1 MKTNIN
7 FRALAAQFFL
17 NLAFF
22 LLLGGSLFLSSCEAA
37 SGKKIETPAE
47 AKEGQHAE
55 EAEEVHLSAK
65 QVEILGIKTGPM
77 PMRNMSSYV
86 EASGELD
93 LFPQNQ
99 ALVTPLIG
107 ASIASIEVVEGD
119 KVRKGQ
125 VLARLR
131 HPDLLQLQMDYLDRW
146 HRLPVLEQEYLRQKE
161 LYEKKVASAKV
172 FEDAKATRAAL
183 EAELKG
189 LEARLRMLGMN
200 PERVQKNEF
209 YQSIPVLSPVPGY
222 VRKVLITMG
231 QYVQPETPMFDIVNN
246 ERIHVDIMVF
256 EKDMYKVKE
265 GQRVKFYIETLP
277 DEELEAT
284 IHAIGKAFEED
295 PKALHMHAE
304 IENKRDLLIPGTY
317 VRARIITED
326 EKTYA
331 LPEEALVRD
340 GNRYFFFTAKKPA
353 DEKGEWQFY
362 PVEAVPGIRVDG
374 WVAVKLFNTLPEET
388 EIALNSAYYLFSE
401 MKKGEME
408 HDQ

>member
-7 FRALAAQFFL
+7 FQARPAY
-17 NLAFF
+17 
-22 LLLGGSLFLSSCEAA
+22 LLPLFSLLFWGSLFFSSCETT
-37 SGKKIETPAE
+37 SGKEAE
-47 AKEGQHAE
+47 VAEEEHAE
-55 EAEEVHLSAK
+55 EVQEVHLSSR
-65 QVEILGIKTGPM
+65 QVEILNIKTGPL
-77 PMRNMSSYV
+77 PLRNMSSYV
-86 EASGELD
+86 DATGELD

-99 ALVTPLIG
+99 AMVTPLIG
-107 ASIASIEVVEGD
+107 ASVVSIEVVEGD

-146 HRLPVLEQEYLRQKE
+146 HRLPVLEQEYFRQKE
-161 LYEKKVASAKV
+161 LYEKKIASAKV
-172 FEDAKATRAAL
+172 FEEARAARAAL

-189 LEARLRMLGMN
+189 LEARLRMLGMQ

-209 YQSIPVLSPVPGY
+209 YQSVPVFSPVPGY
-222 VRKVLITMG
+222 VRKVLIAMG

-304 IENKRDLLIPGTY
+304 IENKRGLLIPGTY
-317 VRARIITED
+317 VRARIITGE

-331 LPEEALVRD
+331 LPEEALVREGD
-340 GNRYFFFTAKKPA
+340 RYYFFTVERPSK
-353 DEKGEWQFY
+353 EGGEWYFY
-362 PVEAVPGIRVDG
+362 PVEAVPGVRVDG
-374 WVAVKLFNTLPEET
+374 WIAVELFDKLPEDVEV
-388 EIALNSAYYLFSE
+388 ALNSAYYLFSE
-401 MKKGEME
+401 MKKGEMD
-408 HDQ
+408 HDH